1 MASNAEPVPAGVID
15 PPINA
20 DPPASERQLGVTMA
34 TALVVGNMIGAG
46 IFLLPALLAP
56 FGANAIYAWGITITG
71 ALFLAATFAILSAH
85 VEGGPFVY
93 VEEAFGKEIA
103 FVVMWSY
110 LISVWT
116 ALAILPI
123 AAVSNLSHIAP
134 LLGAPIVA
142 PAASILLLWLMW
154 MVNASGARSAGAMQV
169 VTTVLKALPLIVILV
184 IAAIYLGR
192 GIPPADQ
199 SIVPASGGAI
209 AAAAALCL
217 FSMLG
222 VECAAVSTDKVKDP
236 RRTIPIASVLG
247 PAITGAIYVGVT
259 WAVFYLLPS
268 AEAAKSPSPF
278 ADAAQPFLGPFAGS
292 AIAAFAAISALG
304 CLNGW
309 TLCAGEI
316 PLKLARDGALPAWF
330 GKTTGPGTP
339 VRAQVVACVV
349 ATLLV
354 VSNYSRS
361 LAGMFAFITLISVVS
376 TLVLYVGCSAGALKL
391 LASGR
396 IKSGLLG
403 ACAALGL
410 AFSLWAF
417 WGAGLEPSLWGLAL
431 VATGIPV
438 WFAVRRTR
446 RSTATNPPAAA
457 QEAAPEGSSA

>member
-1 MASNAEPVPAGVID
+1 MTAKKRRGTAGVID
-15 PPINA
+15 PPINV
-20 DPPASERQLGVTMA
+20 DPAPSERQLGLTMT
-34 TALVVGNMIGAG
+34 TALIVGNMIGAG

-56 FGANAIYAWGITITG
+56 FGQNAIYAWGLTIAG
-71 ALFLAATFAILSAH
+71 ALFLAGTFAILSAH
-85 VEGGPFVY
+85 IEGGPFVY
-93 VEEAFGKEIA
+93 VEQAFGSEVG

-134 LLGAPIVA
+134 ILGAPIVA
-142 PAASILLLWLMW
+142 PVVSVLLLWLMW
-154 MVNASGARSAGAMQV
+154 LVNASGARSAGMLQV
-169 VTTVLKALPLIVILV
+169 VTTVLKALPLVVILV

-192 GIPPADQ
+192 GTPAAEQ
-199 SIVPASGGAI
+199 ARVVVSGGPI

-222 VECAAVSTDKVKDP
+222 VECASISADKVKNP
-236 RRTIPIASVLG
+236 HRNVPLASVLG

-259 WAVFYLLPS
+259 WGVFYLLPS
-268 AEAAKSPSPF
+268 DQADKSPSPF
-278 ADAAQPFLGPFAGS
+278 ADAAQPFLGATAGS

-330 GKTTGPGTP
+330 GKTTGRGTP
-339 VRAQVVACVV
+339 VRAQVVGCAV

-354 VSNYSRS
+354 ASNYSRS
-361 LAGMFAFITLISVVS
+361 LAGLFAFITLISVVS
-376 TLVLYVGCSAGALKL
+376 TLVLYVGCSAGALTL
-391 LASGR
+391 LARQRLGGALLA
-396 IKSGLLG
+396 ICATVGLV
-403 ACAALGL
+403 
-410 AFSLWAF
+410 FSLWAF

-438 WFAVRRTR
+438 WLVVRRSR
-446 RSTATNPPAAA
+446 RVSRATNR
-457 QEAAPEGSSA
+457 APETAPTAPRE

>member
-1 MASNAEPVPAGVID
+1 MASKAQQAVSGIID
-15 PPINA
+15 PPINK
-20 DPPASERQLGVTMA
+20 DPPAQERQLGVTMT
-34 TALVVGNMIGAG
+34 TALIVGNMIGAG

-56 FGANAIYAWGITITG
+56 FGTNAIYAWAITIGG
-71 ALFLAATFAILSAH
+71 ALFLAATFALLAGRI
-85 VEGGPFVY
+85 EGGPFAY
-93 VEEAFGKEIA
+93 VELAFGPEVA

-123 AAVSNLSHIAP
+123 AAVSNLSHIVP
-134 LLGAPIVA
+134 VLGAPIVA
-142 PAASILLLWLMW
+142 PASSILLLWLMW
-154 MVNASGARSAGAMQV
+154 LVNAAGARTAGVMQV

-192 GIPPADQ
+192 GIPAAQQ
-199 SIVPASGGAI
+199 SNVGLSGGSI

-222 VECAAVSTDKVKDP
+222 VECAAISTDKVKNP
-236 RRTIPIASVLG
+236 HRTVPIASVVG
-247 PAITGAIYVGVT
+247 PAITGAIYLGVT
-259 WAVFYLLPS
+259 WAVFYLLP
-268 AEAAKSPSPF
+268 AAQAANSPSPF
-278 ADAAQPFLGPFAGS
+278 ADAAQPFAGSLAGS

-339 VRAQVVACVV
+339 VRAQIVGCAV
-349 ATLLV
+349 ATFLV

-361 LAGMFAFITLISVVS
+361 LAGLFEFITLISVVS

-391 LASGR
+391 LASRQIAGNLLWLCAA
-396 IKSGLLG
+396 IGLL
-403 ACAALGL
+403 
-410 AFSLWAF
+410 FSLWAF

-431 VATGIPV
+431 VATGFPV
-438 WFAVRRTR
+438 WLAVRRSR
-446 RSTATNPPAAA
+446 RLTPSSTNLPP
-457 QEAAPEGSSA
+457 EAAPAAPAE